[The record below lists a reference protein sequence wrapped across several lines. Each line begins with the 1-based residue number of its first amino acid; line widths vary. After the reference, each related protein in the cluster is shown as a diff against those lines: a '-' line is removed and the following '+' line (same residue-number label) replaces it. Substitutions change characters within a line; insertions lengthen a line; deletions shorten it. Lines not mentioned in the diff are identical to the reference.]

1 MRPSRGLTLAAQ
13 GRETLGSGKPIF
25 QQLFSEAFLRL
36 FLIWP
41 VLALTASLFA
51 QPGEYAGPSVLSRG
65 GGGGAR
71 PSTPISFR
79 PYFNLSA
86 MYDDGMSASP
96 DASGQLRSGAVTGGE
111 AAAGLYG
118 YHSWKHTVLG
128 VNYRGDYRRYNRKTG
143 YDGTTQLLTFGLTH
157 QPTKK
162 LELTFRE
169 GVGTFT
175 QNTGYGGTFGFFDP
189 TFAQIPHN
197 ELLDS
202 RTDYVS
208 TMADAAYLMTRR
220 LSFNFGGT
228 GFLVRRRVS
237 SFYGVTGSS
246 ARADMAY
253 RLTRRSTIAGDYF
266 FTHFEFNKVFGASD
280 IHSVAAD
287 YSIRLS
293 RSWELALRA
302 GVIRAEMLS
311 MGVVSIDPLVAA
323 IIGRPSAFRAFYRRE
338 AGPTYAGQLQ
348 RFFRR
353 AAFQAGY
360 SNGVTPGNG
369 IYMASR
375 QNTASAILS
384 YTGMRYWSLNAGA
397 YYSDMRSIGQDIGR
411 YRTGSAGLSAARS
424 IASRN
429 LFFTARLD
437 ARRYLAGEA
446 FRRTSYHASVGIAYS
461 PGDVPLRLW

>member
-1 MRPSRGLTLAAQ
+1 MR
-13 GRETLGSGKPIF
+13 IF
-25 QQLFSEAFLRL
+25 LVL
-36 FLIWP
+36 P
-41 VLALTASLFA
+41 VLALTAPLFA

-65 GGGGAR
+65 GGGGVT
-71 PSTPISFR
+71 PSASIAFR

-86 MYDDGMSASP
+86 LYDDGMSAFADS
-96 DASGQLRSGAVTGGE
+96 SGRLQSGRLAGGE
-111 AAAGLYG
+111 AAVGLYG
-118 YHSWKHTVLG
+118 YHGWKHTVLG
-128 VNYRGDYRRYNRKTG
+128 VNYRGDYRRYNHKSG

-157 QPTKK
+157 RATKR
-162 LELTFRE
+162 LEVTFRE
-169 GVGTFT
+169 GLGTFT

-202 RTDYVS
+202 RTDYLS
-208 TMADAAYLMTRR
+208 TMADATYLVTRR
-220 LSFNFGGT
+220 LSVNVGGT
-228 GFLVRRRVS
+228 GFMVRRRLS

-246 ARADMAY
+246 ARADVAY
-253 RLTRRSTIAGDYF
+253 RLTRRSTLAGDYF
-266 FTHFEFNKVFGASD
+266 FTHFDFNKAFGASD
-280 IHSVAAD
+280 IHSAAID

-293 RSWELALRA
+293 RFWELALRG
-302 GVIRAEMLS
+302 GVIRTEMLS
-311 MGVVSIDPLVAA
+311 MGVVAIDPVVAA
-323 IIGRPSAFRAFYRRE
+323 IIGRGSAFRAFYRRE
-338 AGPTYAGQLQ
+338 VTPTYSAQVQ

-353 AAFQAGY
+353 ATFHASY

-369 IYMASR
+369 LYMASR
-375 QNTASAILS
+375 QNTANASIS
-384 YTGMRYWSLNAGA
+384 YTGMRYWSLNAGG

-411 YRTGSAGLSAARS
+411 YRTGSVGLGAARS

-446 FRRTSYHASVGIAYS
+446 FQRNSYHASVGIAYS